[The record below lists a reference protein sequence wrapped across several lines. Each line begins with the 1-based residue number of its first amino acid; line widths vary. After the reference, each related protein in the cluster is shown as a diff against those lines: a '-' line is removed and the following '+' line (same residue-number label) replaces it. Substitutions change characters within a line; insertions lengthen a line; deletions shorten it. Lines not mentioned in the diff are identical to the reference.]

1 MICLIRVSQWI
12 TYCLLILTP
21 NYGTHV
27 RGGVS
32 VIPPSDI
39 SKFDYE
45 KIIIGAAMARD
56 NIFDYL
62 TDELHID
69 ENKIERNNEF
79 VESYFRCYDNRARFM
94 KNFAEILA
102 FRGIEGNVGEGGVF
116 EGRFTRVLSKTFPD
130 RKLYLFDTFEGF
142 DERDVNCDKENNYS
156 VNIRSGMY
164 STEKTIDEIVGSLE
178 HPENVIVKKG
188 YFPESAKDVD
198 DRFVFV
204 NLDFDLYK
212 PTIEGLKF
220 FWPKMVK
227 GGVILVHDYFNA
239 PGIIEED
246 RYLGIRA
253 AVSEFAE
260 ENGLSFMP
268 IADEMSVAFMK

>member
-1 MICLIRVSQWI
+1 
-12 TYCLLILTP
+12 
-21 NYGTHV
+21 
-27 RGGVS
+27 
-32 VIPPSDI
+32 
-39 SKFDYE
+39 
-45 KIIIGAAMARD
+45 
-56 NIFDYL
+56 
-62 TDELHID
+62 
-69 ENKIERNNEF
+69 
-79 VESYFRCYDNRARFM
+79 M
-94 KNFAEILA
+94 KNYADILS

-116 EGRFTRVLSKTFPD
+116 EGRFTKVLSKTFPN

-142 DERDVNCDKENNYS
+142 DERDVNCDQENNYS
-156 VNIRSGMY
+156 VNIRGGMY
-164 STEKTIDEIVGSLE
+164 STGKTIDEIISSLE
-178 HPENVIVKKG
+178 HPENVLVKKG

-246 RYLGIRA
+246 RYFGIRA

-260 ENGLSFMP
+260 ENGLSYMP
-268 IADEMSVAFMK
+268 IGDEMSVAFIK